1 MKKFS
6 LLVLFLALALLLP
19 ACEKAPE
26 GEVTETEAAEITEV
40 KKEMITVVS
49 GGKTEFEIIRS
60 EENDGARGRLFA
72 AFESEFDKRFGCKI
86 GSTFDIM
93 AALKPPA
100 PDARELIL
108 GDTNRA
114 ESSALKAKLEAAG
127 GNRFGI
133 AVIGNKIAIN
143 GTSWYQC
150 YLALNYFF
158 ETFTSTDE
166 NGAMLAIEAGF
177 EYISEPSEDDAFAI
191 AELLSDG
198 RGVAFAATEKVLKF
212 KNVNGGGTVQGG
224 CTDGKFVYVGMM
236 GTSDGVEFGVV
247 SKYDITTGEIVKS
260 SDRLPT
266 FHTNDLTYDAKNNRI
281 VIATLDAG
289 WTRLSFVDAETLEY
303 KGDLIA
309 PVGIRGLEYLK
320 ESNTYVAA
328 GFNIEIM
335 ILGENFNK
343 LSSHICADQ
352 TLMTQGLYSDGEYVY
367 DPRYLE
373 GRAVHLMVVEDMEG
387 NLISS
392 ANIYGLSGAEPE
404 HMYKID
410 GTMYIGCNH
419 SGWLYKVETIPQNW
433 W

>member
-1 MKKFS
+1 MKKIS
-6 LLVLFLALALLLP
+6 LLILFIALALLLS

-26 GEVTETEAAEITEV
+26 GEVTETEAAEITEA
-40 KKEMITVVS
+40 KKEMITVVA

-72 AFESEFDKRFGCKI
+72 AFEAEFNKRFGCKI
-86 GSTFDIM
+86 ESTFDIM
-93 AALKPPA
+93 AVLKPPA
-100 PDARELIL
+100 PDAKELIL

-114 ESSALKAKLEAAG
+114 ESATLKAKLDEAG

-150 YLALNYFF
+150 YLALDYFF
-158 ETFTSTDE
+158 ENFTSGST
-166 NGAMLAIEAGF
+166 LAIEAGF
-177 EYISEPSEDDAFAI
+177 EYISESSEDDAFAI
-191 AELLSDG
+191 AELISDG

-212 KNVNGGGTVQGG
+212 KTVNGAGTVQGG
-224 CTDGKFVYVGMM
+224 CTDGKYVYVGMM
-236 GTSDGVEFGVV
+236 GKSDGVEFGVV
-247 SKYDITTGEIVKS
+247 SKYDITTGEIVGS
-260 SDRLPT
+260 SERLPT
-266 FHTNDLTYDAKNNRI
+266 FHTNDMTYDAKNNRI

-303 KGDLIA
+303 KGDLIT
-309 PVGIRGLEYLK
+309 PVGIRGLEYLPD
-320 ESNTYVAA
+320 SNTYVAA

-335 ILGENFNK
+335 ILDENFNK

-387 NLISS
+387 NLVSS
-392 ANIYGLSGAEPE
+392 ASIYGLSGAEPE

-419 SGWLYKVETIPQNW
+419 SGWLYKVEIIPQNW